1 MPGLPCCTVR
11 GVGLEKFVRFC
22 EVDRG
27 LKHVTAMNHRRL
39 ILRVLATC
47 GGEPSTEGIRS
58 FLAGITNRNYRNN
71 YVKSLRVYF
80 RDYMREGGMVGS
92 FRLTEGDACPPR
104 LFTRGELR
112 RFYGA
117 LDGPEER
124 ALFLLYASTGRRRME
139 VLTLRLEDV
148 DFGRRMLLPNRNSST
163 KHTWYSFYNAEAA
176 EALEEYMAVRRKR
189 GSFLFTLNSEK
200 KDYILAG
207 AQEETGLKI
216 TPRALRFW
224 FANEMAR
231 LGVQDRFIDAFQGR
245 VPRKVLARHYT
256 DYSVETLKR
265 IYDKAGLRV
274 LN

>member
-1 MPGLPCCTVR
+1 MGGTVR
-11 GVGLEKFVRFC
+11 GGGLEGFVQFC

-27 LKHVTAMNHRRL
+27 LKRVTAMNHRML
-39 ILRVLATC
+39 ILRVLARC
-47 GGEPSTEGIRS
+47 GGEPDTECIRS

-80 RDYMREGGMVGS
+80 RDYMHEGGLVGS

-104 LFTRGELR
+104 LFTKDELR

-124 ALFLLYASTGRRRME
+124 ALFLLYAATGRRRME
-139 VLTLRLEDV
+139 VPALRLEDV
-148 DFGRRMLLPNRNSST
+148 DFGKRMLLPNRNSST
-163 KHTWYSFYNAEAA
+163 KHTWYSFYNGEAA
-176 EALEEYMAVRRKR
+176 RALDECMAIRRKKND
-189 GSFLFTLNSEK
+189 FLFTLNSQK

-207 AQEETGLKI
+207 AQEKTGLGI
-216 TPRALRFW
+216 TPRVLRFW

-245 VPRKVLARHYT
+245 SRGRSWRGTTPTTPWRP
-256 DYSVETLKR
+256 
-265 IYDKAGLRV
+265 
-274 LN
+274 